1 MEFNKDLFEEAYE
14 QYRCLRI
21 HILRKTISFTLDL
34 LQHEVFHLC
43 HNKEL
48 LVQRQKLH
56 FGIIDNMKNEFKAL
70 Q

>member
-1 MEFNKDLFEEAYE
+1 MEFNEVLFEEAYE

-21 HILRKTISFTLDL
+21 HILRRTMSFTLDL
-34 LQHEVFHLC
+34 IQHEVFHLC

-56 FGIIDNMKNEFKAL
+56 FGIIENMKNELIAL